1 MDKWQ
6 ICAGGGNESKGQS
19 SYNHI
24 THLELVDRALEK
36 ERCTLN
42 NKQ

>member
-1 MDKWQ
+1 M
-6 ICAGGGNESKGQS
+6 CAGGDNKSKAQS
-19 SYNHI
+19 NCNHI

-42 NKQ
+42 TQIATK